1 MKVMVVGGGGREHA
15 LCWKLKRSP
24 SVREVVCAPGNPGI
38 ARDARCVDVSA
49 SDIDGL
55 AALARDEQPDLVVVG
70 PEAPL
75 VAGLA
80 DRLRGEGIAVF
91 GPGHEAARLEGSKSF
106 AKELMREAGV
116 PTARFVTHTEV
127 DAAIATIRDWGAP
140 IVVKASGL
148 AAGKGV
154 VVARSA
160 DEAEAAAR
168 DMLAGNRFGEAGHE
182 VVIEEF
188 LEGEEA
194 SCLFLVSGD
203 AILPLDSSQDHKALE
218 DSDRG
223 PNTGGMG
230 AYSPAPCVTPEIAD
244 TVLERIARP
253 TIAAL
258 KARGIEFVGT
268 LYAGVMLTT
277 EGPKVLEFNVRF
289 GDPECQPLMT
299 RLASDL
305 GEVLLAAAR
314 GQLDGIRLEWDPR
327 AALCVVAASRGYPG
341 AFEKGQEI
349 RGLDEVERAGAI
361 VFHAGT
367 AKRDGRIV
375 NAGGRV
381 LGVTALGDTVA
392 EAQAAAYAALEKLDW
407 PGGYWRRDIGWRAI
421 ARERLVQTRAAH
433 EKAARGEDA

>member
-1 MKVMVVGGGGREHA
+1 MKVLVVGGGGREHA

-38 ARDARCVDVSA
+38 ARDARCEPVSA

-55 AALARDEQPDLVVVG
+55 VELAKREHPDLVVVG

-80 DRLRGEGIAVF
+80 DRLRDAGIRVF
-91 GPGHEAARLEGSKSF
+91 GPNADAARLEGSKSF
-106 AKELMREAGV
+106 SKALMREAGV
-116 PTARFVTHTEV
+116 PTARFETHTDP
-127 DAAIATIRDWGAP
+127 DAAERTIRAWGAP

-154 VVARSA
+154 IVARTVE
-160 DEAEAAAR
+160 EAVRAAR
-168 DMLAGNRFGEAGHE
+168 DMLSGNAFGEAGHE

-194 SCLFLVSGD
+194 SCLFLVSGE
-203 AILPLDSSQDHKALE
+203 AIVPLDSSQDHKALL
-218 DSDRG
+218 DGDQG

-230 AYSPAPCVTPEIAD
+230 AYSPAPCVTSEIAD
-244 TVLERIARP
+244 RVLHEIARP

-258 KARGIEFVGT
+258 KSRGIEFIGT
-268 LYAGVMLTT
+268 LYAGVMLTA

-289 GDPECQPLMT
+289 GDPECQPLMA
-299 RLASDL
+299 RLKSDL
-305 GEVLLAAAR
+305 GEVLLAAAEGR
-314 GQLDGIRLEWDPR
+314 LVERPLEWDER
-327 AALCVVAASRGYPG
+327 AALCVVVASRGYPG

-349 RGLDEVERAGAI
+349 RGLDEIERAGAI

-367 AKRDGRIV
+367 ALIDGRIV

-392 EAQAAAYAALEKLDW
+392 EAQAKAYAALAHLDW
-407 PGGYWRRDIGWRAI
+407 PGGFYRRDIGWRAV
-421 ARERLVQTRAAH
+421 AREEA
-433 EKAARGEDA
+433 KA

>member
-1 MKVMVVGGGGREHA
+1 MKVLVVGGGGREHA

-38 ARDARCVDVSA
+38 ARDARCEPVSA

-55 AALARDEQPDLVVVG
+55 VELARREKPDLVVVG

-80 DRLRGEGIAVF
+80 DRLRQAGIRVF
-91 GPGHEAARLEGSKSF
+91 GPNAAAARLEGSKSF

-116 PTARFVTHTEV
+116 PTARFETHTDP
-127 DAAIATIRDWGAP
+127 DAAERTIRAWGAP

-154 VVARSA
+154 IVAQTE
-160 DEAEAAAR
+160 DEAVAAAR
-168 DMLAGNRFGEAGHE
+168 DMLAGNAFGEAGHE

-194 SCLFLVSGD
+194 SCLFLVSGET
-203 AILPLDSSQDHKALE
+203 IVPLDSSQDHKALL
-218 DSDRG
+218 DGDRG

-230 AYSPAPCVTPEIAD
+230 AYSPAPCVTPDIAER
-244 TVLERIARP
+244 VLNEIARP

-258 KARGIEFVGT
+258 AARGIEFIGT
-268 LYAGVMLTT
+268 LYAGIMLTAD
-277 EGPKVLEFNVRF
+277 GPKVLEFNVRF
-289 GDPECQPLMT
+289 GDPECQPLMA
-299 RLASDL
+299 RLTSDL
-305 GEVLLAAAR
+305 GEVLLAAAE
-314 GQLDGIRLEWDPR
+314 GRLPDRPLAWDER
-327 AALCVVAASRGYPG
+327 AALCVVVASRGYPG
-341 AFEKGQEI
+341 AFDKGQEI
-349 RGLDEVERAGAI
+349 RGLDAVENAGAI

-367 AKRDGRIV
+367 AMQDGKLV

-381 LGVTALGDTVA
+381 LGVTALGKHVRDA
-392 EAQAAAYAALEKLDW
+392 RARAYAALEHLDW
-407 PGGYWRRDIGWRAI
+407 PGGYWRTDIGWRAV
-421 ARERLVQTRAAH
+421 ARE
-433 EKAARGEDA
+433 EEES